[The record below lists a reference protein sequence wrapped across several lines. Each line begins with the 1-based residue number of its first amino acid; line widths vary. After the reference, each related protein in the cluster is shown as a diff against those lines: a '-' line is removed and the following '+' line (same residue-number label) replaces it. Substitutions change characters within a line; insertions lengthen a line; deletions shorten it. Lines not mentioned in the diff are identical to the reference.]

1 MMGRLEKRYL
11 FTEDILAWCHG
22 QYTRDV
28 LEKMNMSQLF
38 EIHNQLY
45 CNRIRE
51 ENTIRK

>member
-11 FTEDILAWCHG
+11 CIEDIIAWCHG
-22 QYTRDV
+22 QYTRDM

-38 EIHNQLY
+38 EVHNQMY
-45 CNRIRE
+45 INRIRE